1 MIYNLTMSN
10 VDMVMNSL
18 ARLAELLRVRSWE
31 SDAGTGRV
39 TGHQLR
45 LLRQLDDTDPVMV
58 GELADYLRVT
68 PSTMSLNL
76 KRLEAAGLV
85 TRRRDP
91 ADRRVMNVLLT
102 EEGRAIRD
110 AAPPLDP
117 SRVDA
122 LLVSMRPDERERALA
137 GLFALSEAAARLDAD
152 HDRYVEALA
161 GGRMP

>member
-1 MIYNLTMSN
+1 MSN
-10 VDMVMNSL
+10 VDVVMNTL
-18 ARLAELLRVRSWE
+18 ARLGDVLRVRSWAP
-31 SDAGTGRV
+31 DAGIGRV

-58 GELADYLRVT
+58 GELADYLGVT

-76 KRLEAAGLV
+76 KRLEAGGLV
-85 TRRRDP
+85 TRSRDP

-117 SRVDA
+117 PQVRS
-122 LLVSMRPDERERALA
+122 VS
-137 GLFALSEAAARLDAD
+137 
-152 HDRYVEALA
+152 
-161 GGRMP
+161 